1 MKHSLDSVAWTAVAV
16 GLFVSGALVGR
27 LPVYPIAVALLLPLT
42 AICVHGII
50 RIVIRRTLSQHLSE
64 PVNAIATR
72 LVLFII
78 ALHVLLIS
86 NLAGIAWARAFGP
99 RGVVVLLGVL
109 LISAGNL
116 LPRLRPNLAIGIR
129 TRRMLSDARLWAR
142 MHRFAGYT
150 TVFAGCA
157 VGVAGLFL
165 SGPAIGKVV
174 SICAIGCVAS
184 LSLAYWKFTHD

>member
-1 MKHSLDSVAWTAVAV
+1 MKRSLDFVSWTAVAV
-16 GLFVSGALVGR
+16 GLFVSGAFAGR
-27 LPVYPIAVALLLPLT
+27 LPVYPVLVALLLPLT

-50 RIVIRRTLSQHLSE
+50 RIVARRTIPRHLIE
-64 PVNAIATR
+64 TANAIAAR
-72 LVLFII
+72 LVIFII
-78 ALHVLLIS
+78 ALHVLVVS
-86 NLAGIAWARAFGP
+86 NLAGVAWARAFGP

-109 LISAGNL
+109 LISAGNV

-150 TVFAGCA
+150 TVIAGCA

-165 SGPAIGKVV
+165 SGPAIGRVV

-184 LSLAYWKFTHD
+184 LSLAYWNFTHD

>member
-1 MKHSLDSVAWTAVAV
+1 MKRSLDSVAWTAVAV
-16 GLFVSGALVGR
+16 GLLVSGAFVGR
-27 LPVYPIAVALLLPLT
+27 LPVYPVAVALLLPLT

-50 RIVIRRTLSQHLSE
+50 RIVARRTLPQHLRE
-64 PVNAIATR
+64 PANAIATR

-86 NLAGIAWARAFGP
+86 NLAGVAWARAFGP
-99 RGVVVLLGVL
+99 RGVVILLGAL

-129 TRRMLSDARLWAR
+129 THRMLSDARLWAR

-150 TVFAGCA
+150 TVIAGCA

-165 SGPAIGKVV
+165 SEPTIGSVV

-184 LSLAYWKFTHD
+184 LSLAYWNLTHD

>member
-1 MKHSLDSVAWTAVAV
+1 MKRSLDFVSWTAVAV
-16 GLFVSGALVGR
+16 GLFVSGAFAGR
-27 LPVYPIAVALLLPLT
+27 LPVYPVLVALLLPLT

-50 RIVIRRTLSQHLSE
+50 RIVARRTIPRHLIE
-64 PVNAIATR
+64 TANAIAAR
-72 LVLFII
+72 LVIFII
-78 ALHVLLIS
+78 ALHVLVVS
-86 NLAGIAWARAFGP
+86 NLAGVAWARAFGP

-109 LISAGNL
+109 LISAGNV

-150 TVFAGCA
+150 TVIAGCA

-165 SGPAIGKVV
+165 SGPAIGRVV

>member
-1 MKHSLDSVAWTAVAV
+1 MKRSLDFVSWTAVAV
-16 GLFVSGALVGR
+16 GLFVSGAFAGR
-27 LPVYPIAVALLLPLT
+27 LPVYPVLVALLLPLT

-50 RIVIRRTLSQHLSE
+50 RIVARRTIPRHLIE
-64 PVNAIATR
+64 TANAIAAR
-72 LVLFII
+72 LVIFII
-78 ALHVLLIS
+78 ALHVLVVS
-86 NLAGIAWARAFGP
+86 NLAGVAWARAFGP

-109 LISAGNL
+109 LISAGNV

-150 TVFAGCA
+150 TVIAGCA
-157 VGVAGLFL
+157 VGVAGL
-165 SGPAIGKVV
+165 GRVV